1 MDKCKKEKENI
12 YRKTCEGCE
21 YVGNCENVSEVK
33 REENNYKGEIKM
45 TDKEKKFLDSVDE
58 KVYHCL
64 QRGIDKME
72 ILISMNSGD
81 SFKFEITE
89 ENYNKFKTDTIIFNW
104 LKLNDYGYK
113 ANTEVFIRKENISY
127 YGIV

>member
-1 MDKCKKEKENI
+1 
-12 YRKTCEGCE
+12 
-21 YVGNCENVSEVK
+21 
-33 REENNYKGEIKM
+33 M
-45 TDKEKKFLDSVDE
+45 T
-58 KVYHCL
+58 
-64 QRGIDKME
+64 

-81 SFKFEITE
+81 CFKFEITE
-89 ENYNKFKTDTIIFNW
+89 EKYKSFKMDSLIYQW

>member
-1 MDKCKKEKENI
+1 MK
-12 YRKTCEGCE
+12 
-21 YVGNCENVSEVK
+21 
-33 REENNYKGEIKM
+33 
-45 TDKEKKFLDSVDE
+45 
-58 KVYHCL
+58 
-64 QRGIDKME
+64 

-81 SFKFEITE
+81 CFKFEITE
-89 ENYNKFKTDTIIFNW
+89 EDFKSFKIDTSVYNW